1 MWPILSFILIIAVAV
16 LAVRYQLLK
25 RELHRMTEGMKEIH
39 SLDTNRQLTI
49 GLQQPELAALAGTV
63 NTLYDD
69 VAAEKASYRTGMD
82 EIRQSMANISHDLRT
97 PLTSIMGYLKLMG
110 NTENSPEQNERYL
123 EVVQRKSAQ
132 LHRLVNGLFEL
143 ARLESGGY
151 TFSLQRLDAAMLLG
165 EELAGVYTQLE
176 EKGIA
181 PAIQMPETALW
192 VIGDKAAFSRIFAN
206 LLQNMLK
213 HGQNPFAVSA
223 SIEKDEAVFRFS
235 NGAPHLTEADA
246 SQLFQRF
253 FTADRMR
260 SGENTGL
267 GLSIVKEFSEQMNGS
282 VEAALENGIL
292 TFTLQWPLAR

>member
-1 MWPILSFILIIAVAV
+1 MWPILSFILIVAVAV
-16 LAVRYQLLK
+16 LAVRYRLLK
-25 RELHRMTEGMKEIH
+25 RELRRMTETMKEIH

-69 VAAEKASYRTGMD
+69 VAAEKAAYRTGMD

-110 NTENSPEQNERYL
+110 NTANSPEQNGRYL
-123 EVVQRKSAQ
+123 EVAQRKSAQ

-143 ARLESGGY
+143 ARLESGGD

-165 EELAGVYTQLE
+165 EELAGVYTQME
-176 EKGIA
+176 ERGIA
-181 PAIQMPETALW
+181 PAVRMPAESLW

-213 HGQNPFAVSA
+213 HGGEPFAVSA
-223 SIEKDEAVFRFS
+223 ARETDEAVFRFS
-235 NGAPHLTEADA
+235 NGAPQLTEVDA
-246 SQLFQRF
+246 KQLFKRF

-282 VEAALENGIL
+282 VQAVLDQGTL
-292 TFTLQWPLAR
+292 TFTLRWPLA